1 MRAIPLQGIWCS
13 DNLLNEEKR
22 DDESPYLQRRLQ
34 QRLSEL
40 LVDKRE
46 LVSLFFFQ
54 FKEVSYENA
63 FAPKSFIMI
72 SSIRFPS
79 SDGYEN

>member
-22 DDESPYLQRRLQ
+22 DDESQYLQRRLQ

-40 LVDKRE
+40 LVDK
-46 LVSLFFFQ
+46 SSFFDDRITQKF
-54 FKEVSYENA
+54 ESI
-63 FAPKSFIMI
+63 SFLR
-72 SSIRFPS
+72 S
-79 SDGYEN
+79 